1 MKLDDVNNG
10 NVNLDFNKP
19 IYRLD
24 YKTSNDDDTSRNN
37 NGNSLILASYE
48 VGGIIPTNIRLI
60 FNNKPYIYEE
70 NYNEEDITSE
80 FQNNQNSLYSTK
92 IHSAE
97 SAIPQDFNLNE
108 GYFFNQIQIPVLN
121 KDDEYC
127 SAHYMIQIICSDE
140 FLYNSEYL
148 NNNARINTQENIK
161 LLNNDFQKSNNNRCC
176 QKRITFSKSLPWVI
190 FQNNKHFSIGESSIR
205 KTRASIAVSEQY
217 YHIPVPNLFLRQPIS
232 QIVKSTRK
240 VFKKPCEIELLV
252 NIEPI
257 NPYYIEQYLI
267 KSRKI
272 YSADPRLV
280 TDLLLSNINN
290 SLIDK
295 CVETIIQVKMN
306 RITDLINFRKKLRL
320 NLKYIHN
327 ATKSRYLVNLLAKI
341 NFDPEKQSHN
351 DLLNSLWECYFSK
364 ETDVKWELL
373 GFQRCDQPYSDFRGV
388 GILALICLLYFSLA
402 HPFESKLIHRESS
415 NSKYWYSF
423 AVTGINITS
432 WLRDWLNQRDHRII
446 PFFYKTENDV
456 NMLFIFCELFSFIFL
471 KFHSFWMERKPKN
484 ILEFPIIA
492 QIFKQ
497 RIKFPLS
504 DKMYHEDNKEL
515 LN

>member
-1 MKLDDVNNG
+1 MELDDVNNS
-10 NVNLDFNKP
+10 NVKFDSNKP

-24 YKTSNDDDTSRNN
+24 YKKSSDDSANINDGNN
-37 NGNSLILASYE
+37 LLLTSYE
-48 VGGIIPTNIRLI
+48 VGGIVPTNIRLI
-60 FNNKPYIYEE
+60 FNNKPYIYSE
-70 NYNEEDITSE
+70 NYVEDTNESH
-80 FQNNQNSLYSTK
+80 NNQNSLYSTK

-97 SAIPQDFNLNE
+97 STIPQDFNLNE
-108 GYFFNQIQIPVLN
+108 GCFLSQVQIPILN
-121 KDDEYC
+121 NDERF
-127 SAHYMIQIICSDE
+127 SAYYMIQIICSDE

-161 LLNNDFQKSNNNRCC
+161 LLNNESQTFGNNRCC
-176 QKRITFSKSLPWVI
+176 PKKVTFSKSLPWVI
-190 FQNNKHFSIGESSIR
+190 FQNDKQFSIGKSSIR
-205 KTRASIAVSEQY
+205 KTRASIALSEQY
-217 YHIPVPNLFLRQPIS
+217 YHIPVPKLFFRQPIS
-232 QIVKSTRK
+232 QMAKSTRRILR
-240 VFKKPCEIELLV
+240 KPCEIELLV
-252 NIEPI
+252 NVEPI
-257 NPYYIEQYLI
+257 NPYFIEQYLI

-272 YSADPRLV
+272 YSANPKLV
-280 TDLLLSNINN
+280 TDLLLSDINN

-306 RITDLINFRKKLRL
+306 RIIDIINFREKLRL

-327 ATKSRYLVNLLAKI
+327 ATKSRYLVNLLAKL

-351 DLLNSLWECYFSK
+351 DLLNTLWRCYFSK
-364 ETDVKWELL
+364 ETNIKWELL

-388 GILALICLLYFSLA
+388 GILALVCLLYFSLA

-446 PFFYKTENDV
+446 QFFYKTENDV
-456 NMLFIFCELFSFIFL
+456 NMLVIFCELFSFIFL

-497 RIKFPLS
+497 KIQFPLS
-504 DKMYHEDNKEL
+504 DKI
-515 LN
+515 